1 MSKRQTVKQSKRT
14 RRTFSDAFKVRA
26 VKMVTEQ
33 GYKLTEAARN
43 LDIHANLLG
52 RWKEQLSA
60 QEQEVDSTENK
71 ELKVLREENK
81 RLRMERDILKK
92 ATAFFANEK
101 N

>member
-14 RRTFSDAFKVRA
+14 RRTFSDAFKIRA

-43 LDIHANLLG
+43 LDINANLLG

-60 QEQEVDSTENK
+60 QDQEVDSTENK

>member
-33 GYKLTEAARN
+33 GYKITEAARN
-43 LDIHANLLG
+43 LDINANLLG

-60 QEQEVDSTENK
+60 QDQEVDSTENK